1 MHSFDAMQHCLAE
14 SMKIVFQNERTSR
27 IKTWAIEKLILQTK
41 DNTATYFKKW
51 RDISRQIKV
60 AQ

>member
-1 MHSFDAMQHCLAE
+1 
-14 SMKIVFQNERTSR
+14 MKIVFQNERSSR